1 MLVELWAAK
10 VKDSGSAHVRDRDY
24 CGGRG
29 QKPHLCLVVDK
40 TFSARWIG
48 KVKCVWIDCGG
59 KILPKFIALPSF
71 DSQFS

>member
-10 VKDSGSAHVRDRDY
+10 VKDSGSALVRDRDY

-40 TFSARWIG
+40 TFSARW
-48 KVKCVWIDCGG
+48 V
-59 KILPKFIALPSF
+59 S
-71 DSQFS
+71 